1 MNQGCLDYQMTRR
14 RMLGLSS
21 ATLLG
26 MPIAQMMARAG
37 ETQQSKAENVILF
50 WLGGGMSHIDTWDPK
65 PGRPVAGEFEPINTS
80 ADGIQISSIFP
91 QLAKQMH
98 HATLI

>member
-50 WLGGGMSHIDTWDPK
+50 W
-65 PGRPVAGEFEPINTS
+65 
-80 ADGIQISSIFP
+80 
-91 QLAKQMH
+91 
-98 HATLI
+98 